1 MSLASPATCTHNLE
15 VAKAAPLQTLSH
27 LRNDAQQGFT
37 MQTAASP
44 KIPTLEVSGEVSE
57 FDVGP
62 IRRLCSPRSHRETA
76 MAE

>member
-44 KIPTLEVSGEVSE
+44 KIPTLEVSE